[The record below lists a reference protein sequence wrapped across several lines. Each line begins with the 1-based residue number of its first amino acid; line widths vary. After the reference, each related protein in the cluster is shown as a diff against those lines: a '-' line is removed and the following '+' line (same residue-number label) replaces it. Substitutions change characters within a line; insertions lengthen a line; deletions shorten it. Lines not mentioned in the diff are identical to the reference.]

1 VPCACAGQ
9 PGGATHLFFVEIID
23 MLHSQLSRAH
33 RPRIAFTLVEL
44 LVVIAII
51 GVLVA
56 LLLPAAQAAREA
68 ARRMSCVNNQKQLG
82 IALHNY
88 HDAFRC
94 LPVAR
99 NPYPLVQ
106 SALSRILPYVEQQS
120 VHQLV
125 DYTQP
130 LTAISNADA
139 LQAPIKLF
147 LCASDGAKGRVAGT
161 ATAGTNYVVNNGS
174 GLVAYG
180 LIASGDG
187 LFTQT
192 NVGFR
197 EITDGLSNTVAVCES
212 TLGTGTTGAG
222 SRPLDARREIL
233 EVPGGNDPTLQDCTA
248 AAGAWVGTRGG
259 KWLDGHY
266 GNSLYNHFYSP
277 NQQTTWDCG
286 NGSHNKGLWS
296 ARSWHSGG
304 VNALTCDGSVHFV
317 INVISVSVWQAVATR
332 GGGETVGE
340 F

>member
-1 VPCACAGQ
+1 
-9 PGGATHLFFVEIID
+9 
-23 MLHSQLSRAH
+23 MLRSRTA
-33 RPRIAFTLVEL
+33 RVYRARKGFTLVEL

-56 LLLPAAQAAREA
+56 LLLPAVQAAREA
-68 ARRMSCVNNQKQLG
+68 ARRMSCGNNLRQIG
-82 IALHNY
+82 IALQNY
-88 HDAFRC
+88 HEVTNC

-106 SALSRILPYVEQQS
+106 SALARILPFVEQGN

-130 LTAISNADA
+130 LSAAANQVA
-139 LQAPIKLF
+139 LATSIKLF
-147 LCASDGAKGRVAGT
+147 VCPSDGQKGRVPGAETG
-161 ATAGTNYVVNNGS
+161 GTNYVVNNGS
-174 GLVAYG
+174 GTVGFG

-197 EITDGLSNTVAVCES
+197 QITDGLSNTAAASES
-212 TLGTGTTGAG
+212 TLGTGRTATGTM
-222 SRPLDARREIL
+222 PLDAHRDIL
-233 EVPGGNDPTLQDCTA
+233 EVPGGNDPTPADCQA
-248 AAGAWVGTRGG
+248 AAGAWVGQRGA

-266 GNSLYNHFYSP
+266 GNSLYNHYYQP
-277 NQQTTWDCG
+277 NAATWDCG

-296 ARSWHSGG
+296 ARSWHTGG
-304 VNALTCDGSVHFV
+304 VNLLAADGSLRMVGNQV
-317 INVISVSVWQAVATR
+317 ELGIWRALATR
-332 GGGETVGE
+332 EGGEAAGE